1 MKKFTA
7 QAATIEE
14 AISIALSA
22 LQISRE
28 ESEIIIEEEGRKG
41 FLGIGQKDA
50 VVTVTAKESQ
60 HISPIEELDLF
71 PENKSETR
79 TASKEEE
86 DLPTEEATTMT
97 DDSFEAAEPQQVGQD
112 QMEEEEKDVG
122 ELAEGELSEDDIN
135 AIDNQAIQDAEEYI
149 QTIGRKLGAE
159 DITVSIYRE
168 LENVYF
174 DLETDKPGI
183 IIGRHGK
190 VLDAIHTLTQ
200 ILLRNR
206 AHSKLNARLDAENY
220 RGRKEES
227 LKSLAER
234 TAEKVIATNQP
245 QILEA
250 MPAKERKIIHRILSS
265 NDSVVTYSE
274 GEEPERYL
282 VVESAEK

>member
-7 QAATIEE
+7 QAVTIEE

-50 VVTVTAKESQ
+50 VVTVTAKESKQ
-60 HISPIEELDLF
+60 VSPIEELDLF
-71 PENKSETR
+71 PENEHQT
-79 TASKEEE
+79 TLKEED
-86 DLPTEEATTMT
+86 DLPAEEPVEISREIPQTPETQPLSMEENEADTSMQT
-97 DDSFEAAEPQQVGQD
+97 DD
-112 QMEEEEKDVG
+112 
-122 ELAEGELSEDDIN
+122 ELSEDDIN

-149 QTIGRKLGAE
+149 QKIARKLGAE
-159 DITVSIYRE
+159 DIEVSIYRE

-265 NDSVVTYSE
+265 NDVVVTYSE

-282 VVESAEK
+282 VVEIAEK

>member
-22 LQISRE
+22 LHISRE
-28 ESEIIIEEEGRKG
+28 EPEIIIEEEGRKG

-50 VVTVTAKESQ
+50 VVIVTAKESKQ
-60 HISPIEELDLF
+60 VSPIEELDLF
-71 PENKSETR
+71 PENEHQT
-79 TASKEEE
+79 TLKEED
-86 DLPTEEATTMT
+86 DLPAEEPVEISREIPQTPETQPLSMEENEADTSMQT
-97 DDSFEAAEPQQVGQD
+97 DD
-112 QMEEEEKDVG
+112 
-122 ELAEGELSEDDIN
+122 ELSEDDIN

-149 QTIGRKLGAE
+149 QKIARKLGAE
-159 DITVSIYRE
+159 DIEVSIYRE

-200 ILLRNR
+200 ILLRNL

-265 NDSVVTYSE
+265 NDVVVTYSE

-282 VVESAEK
+282 VVEIAEK

>member
-50 VVTVTAKESQ
+50 VVTVTAKESKQ
-60 HISPIEELDLF
+60 VSPIEELDLF
-71 PENKSETR
+71 PENEHQT
-79 TASKEEE
+79 TLKEED
-86 DLPTEEATTMT
+86 DLPAEEPVEISREIPQTPETQPLSMEENEADTSMQT
-97 DDSFEAAEPQQVGQD
+97 DD
-112 QMEEEEKDVG
+112 
-122 ELAEGELSEDDIN
+122 ELSEDDIN

-149 QTIGRKLGAE
+149 QKIARKLGAE
-159 DITVSIYRE
+159 DIEVSIYRE

-265 NDSVVTYSE
+265 NDAVVTYSE

>member
-7 QAATIEE
+7 QATTVEE
-14 AISIALSA
+14 AISTALSA

-28 ESEIIIEEEGRKG
+28 ESNIVIEEEGRKG

-50 VVTVTAKESQ
+50 VVTVSVKESKQ
-60 HISPIEELDLF
+60 ASPIEELDLF
-71 PENKSETR
+71 
-79 TASKEEE
+79 SKN
-86 DLPTEEATTMT
+86 DNSTI
-97 DDSFEAAEPQQVGQD
+97 
-112 QMEEEEKDVG
+112 
-122 ELAEGELSEDDIN
+122 LAEDKTVSEGPSGDNLTIVSSPVDSLQESQIAAAELSEDDIN
-135 AIDNQAIQDAEEYI
+135 AIDEEAIQDAEKYI
-149 QTIGRKLGAE
+149 QTIGRKLGVE
-159 DITVSIYRE
+159 DIEVSIYRE

-174 DLETDKPGI
+174 DIETDKPGI

-234 TAEKVIATNQP
+234 TADKVIATKQP
-245 QILEA
+245 EILEA

-265 NDSVVTYSE
+265 NDAVVTHSE

-282 VVESAEK
+282 VIEIAEK

>member
-7 QAATIEE
+7 QAVTIEE

-50 VVTVTAKESQ
+50 VVTVTAKESKQ
-60 HISPIEELDLF
+60 VSPIEELDLF
-71 PENKSETR
+71 PENEHQT
-79 TASKEEE
+79 TLKEED
-86 DLPTEEATTMT
+86 DLPAEEPVEISREIPQTPETQPLSMEENEADTSMQT
-97 DDSFEAAEPQQVGQD
+97 DD
-112 QMEEEEKDVG
+112 
-122 ELAEGELSEDDIN
+122 ELSEDDIN

-149 QTIGRKLGAE
+149 QKIARKLGAE
-159 DITVSIYRE
+159 DIEVSIYRE

-190 VLDAIHTLTQ
+190 VLDAIHTLAQ

-265 NDSVVTYSE
+265 NDVVVTYSE

-282 VVESAEK
+282 VVEIAEK

>member
-50 VVTVTAKESQ
+50 VVTVTVKESQ

-79 TASKEEE
+79 TALKEEE
-86 DLPTEEATTMT
+86 DLPAEEPVEISREIPQTPETQSISMEENEADTSMQT
-97 DDSFEAAEPQQVGQD
+97 DD
-112 QMEEEEKDVG
+112 
-122 ELAEGELSEDDIN
+122 ELSEDDIN

-149 QTIGRKLGAE
+149 QKIARKLGAE
-159 DITVSIYRE
+159 DIEVSIYRE

>member
-50 VVTVTAKESQ
+50 VVTVTAKESKQ
-60 HISPIEELDLF
+60 VSPIEELDLF
-71 PENKSETR
+71 PENEHQT
-79 TASKEEE
+79 TLKEED
-86 DLPTEEATTMT
+86 DLPAEEPVEISREIPQTPETQPLSMKENEADTSMQT
-97 DDSFEAAEPQQVGQD
+97 DD
-112 QMEEEEKDVG
+112 
-122 ELAEGELSEDDIN
+122 ELSEDDIN

-149 QTIGRKLGAE
+149 QKIARKLGAE
-159 DITVSIYRE
+159 DIEVSIYRE

-190 VLDAIHTLTQ
+190 VLDAIHTLAQ

-265 NDSVVTYSE
+265 NDVVVTYSE

-282 VVESAEK
+282 VVEIAEK

>member
-50 VVTVTAKESQ
+50 VVTVTAKESKQ
-60 HISPIEELDLF
+60 VSPIEELDLF
-71 PENKSETR
+71 PENDHQT
-79 TASKEEE
+79 TLKEED
-86 DLPTEEATTMT
+86 DLPAEEPVEISREIPQTPETQPLSMKENEADTSMQT
-97 DDSFEAAEPQQVGQD
+97 DD
-112 QMEEEEKDVG
+112 
-122 ELAEGELSEDDIN
+122 ELSEDDIN

-149 QTIGRKLGAE
+149 QKIARKLGAE
-159 DITVSIYRE
+159 DIEVSIYRE

-190 VLDAIHTLTQ
+190 VLDAIHTLAQ

-265 NDSVVTYSE
+265 NDVVVTYSE

-282 VVESAEK
+282 VVEIAEK

>member
-50 VVTVTAKESQ
+50 VVTVTAKESKQ
-60 HISPIEELDLF
+60 VSPIEELDLF

-79 TASKEEE
+79 TGSKEEE
-86 DLPTEEATTMT
+86 DLPAEEPVEISREIPQTPETQSISMEENEADTSMQT
-97 DDSFEAAEPQQVGQD
+97 DD
-112 QMEEEEKDVG
+112 
-122 ELAEGELSEDDIN
+122 ELSEDDIN

-149 QTIGRKLGAE
+149 QKIARKLGAE
-159 DITVSIYRE
+159 DIEVSIYRE

-190 VLDAIHTLTQ
+190 VLDAIHTLAQ

-265 NDSVVTYSE
+265 NDAVVTYSE

>member
-50 VVTVTAKESQ
+50 VVTVTAKESKQ
-60 HISPIEELDLF
+60 VSPIEELDLF
-71 PENKSETR
+71 PENEHQT
-79 TASKEEE
+79 TLKEED
-86 DLPTEEATTMT
+86 DLPAEEPVEISREIPQTPETQPLSMEENEADTSMQT
-97 DDSFEAAEPQQVGQD
+97 DD
-112 QMEEEEKDVG
+112 
-122 ELAEGELSEDDIN
+122 ELSEDDIN

-149 QTIGRKLGAE
+149 QKIARKLGAE
-159 DITVSIYRE
+159 DIEVSIYRE

-190 VLDAIHTLTQ
+190 VLDAIHTLAQ

-265 NDSVVTYSE
+265 NDVVVTYSE

-282 VVESAEK
+282 VVEIAEK

>member
-50 VVTVTAKESQ
+50 VVTVTAKESKQ
-60 HISPIEELDLF
+60 VSPIEELDLF
-71 PENKSETR
+71 PENEHQT
-79 TASKEEE
+79 TLKEEE
-86 DLPTEEATTMT
+86 DLPAEEPVEISREIPQTPETQSIIMEENEADTSMQT
-97 DDSFEAAEPQQVGQD
+97 DD
-112 QMEEEEKDVG
+112 
-122 ELAEGELSEDDIN
+122 ELSEDDIN

-149 QTIGRKLGAE
+149 QKIARKLGAE
-159 DITVSIYRE
+159 DIEVSIYRE

-265 NDSVVTYSE
+265 NDAVVTYSE

>member
-50 VVTVTAKESQ
+50 VVIVTAKESKQ
-60 HISPIEELDLF
+60 VSPIEELDLF
-71 PENKSETR
+71 PENEHQT
-79 TASKEEE
+79 TLKEED
-86 DLPTEEATTMT
+86 DLPAEEPVEISREIPQTPETQPLSMEENEADTSMQT
-97 DDSFEAAEPQQVGQD
+97 DD
-112 QMEEEEKDVG
+112 
-122 ELAEGELSEDDIN
+122 ELSEDDIN

-149 QTIGRKLGAE
+149 QKIARKLGAE
-159 DITVSIYRE
+159 DIEVSIYRE

-190 VLDAIHTLTQ
+190 VLDAIHTLAQ

-265 NDSVVTYSE
+265 NDVVVTYSE

-282 VVESAEK
+282 VVEIAEK

>member
-7 QAATIEE
+7 QAVTIEE

-41 FLGIGQKDA
+41 ILGIGQKDA
-50 VVTVTAKESQ
+50 VVTVTAKESKQ
-60 HISPIEELDLF
+60 VSPIEELDLF
-71 PENKSETR
+71 PENEHQT
-79 TASKEEE
+79 TLKEED
-86 DLPTEEATTMT
+86 DLPAEEPVEISREIPQTPETQPLSMEENEADTSMQT
-97 DDSFEAAEPQQVGQD
+97 DD
-112 QMEEEEKDVG
+112 
-122 ELAEGELSEDDIN
+122 ELSEDDIN
-135 AIDNQAIQDAEEYI
+135 AIDNQAIQDTEEYI
-149 QTIGRKLGAE
+149 QKIARKLGAE
-159 DITVSIYRE
+159 DIEVSIYRE

-190 VLDAIHTLTQ
+190 VLDAIHTLAQ

-265 NDSVVTYSE
+265 NDVVVTYSE

-282 VVESAEK
+282 VVEIAEK

>member
-7 QAATIEE
+7 QATTVEE
-14 AISIALSA
+14 AVDIALSA
-22 LQISRE
+22 LKITRE
-28 ESEIIIEEEGRKG
+28 ESNIVIEEEGRKG

-50 VVTVTAKESQ
+50 VVTVSVKESNEV
-60 HISPIEELDLF
+60 SPIEELNLLSKNDSVDGATL
-71 PENKSETR
+71 
-79 TASKEEE
+79 KEETTVLTEPLE
-86 DLPTEEATTMT
+86 DISSVASPQAVSREQKTEEI
-97 DDSFEAAEPQQVGQD
+97 SQLS
-112 QMEEEEKDVG
+112 EENINI
-122 ELAEGELSEDDIN
+122 SEDDIN
-135 AIDNQAIQDAEEYI
+135 SIDEQAIHDAEKYI

-159 DITVSIYRE
+159 DIEVSIYRE
-168 LENVYF
+168 LESVYF

-206 AHSKLNARLDAENY
+206 AYSKLNARLDAENY

-234 TAEKVIATNQP
+234 AADKVIATQQP
-245 QILEA
+245 EILEA
-250 MPAKERKIIHRILSS
+250 MPAKERKIIHRILSANS
-265 NDSVVTYSE
+265 AVVTHSE

-282 VVESAEK
+282 VIESAQK